1 MRVLKSLFNKVAGLQ
16 AWNFIEKRLQHSC
29 FLVNIVKFLTTL
41 ISKNTCE
48 QYDLVQI
55 AEINA

>member
-16 AWNFIEKRLQHSC
+16 AWNFIKKRLQHSC

-41 ISKNTCE
+41 ISKNNWE
-48 QYDLVQI
+48 QYDLVQVT
-55 AEINA
+55 EINA

>member
-48 QYDLVQI
+48 PYDLVQI

>member
-41 ISKNTCE
+41 ISKKTCE
-48 QYDLVQI
+48 QYDMVQI

>member
-41 ISKNTCE
+41 ISKNNCE
-48 QYDLVQI
+48 QYDLVQVT
-55 AEINA
+55 EINA

>member
-1 MRVLKSLFNKVAGLQ
+1 MRVLKSLFHKVAGLQ

>member
-16 AWNFIEKRLQHSC
+16 AWNFIKKRLQHSC

-41 ISKNTCE
+41 ISKNNCE
-48 QYDLVQI
+48 QYDLVQVT
-55 AEINA
+55 EINA

>member
-16 AWNFIEKRLQHSC
+16 AWNFIKKRLQHSC

>member
-16 AWNFIEKRLQHSC
+16 AWNFIKKRLQHSC

-41 ISKNTCE
+41 MSKNTCE

-55 AEINA
+55 TEINA

>member
-16 AWNFIEKRLQHSC
+16 AWNFIKKRLQHSC
-29 FLVNIVKFLTTL
+29 FLVNIVKFLTAL
-41 ISKNTCE
+41 MSKNTCE

-55 AEINA
+55 TEINA

>member
-16 AWNFIEKRLQHSC
+16 AWNFIKKRFQHSC

-41 ISKNTCE
+41 ISKNNCE
-48 QYDLVQI
+48 QYDLVQVT
-55 AEINA
+55 EINA